1 MIRKEFIYHPHTNE
15 FRHKD
20 YPISIDYELFKEM
33 SDDEL
38 TNFLNLKI
46 QEINSEISLIKKPK
60 KEEPSLTD
68 EEKTKM
74 FAELRKKLSESFKDY
89 FFSGK

>member
-1 MIRKEFIYHPHTNE
+1 
-15 FRHKD
+15 
-20 YPISIDYELFKEM
+20 M

-46 QEINSEISLIKKPK
+46 QEINSEISSNRKPK
-60 KEEPSLTD
+60 RKEPSLTD
-68 EEKTKM
+68 EEKEKM
-74 FAELRKKLSESFKDY
+74 FAELRRKLSESFKDY

>member
-1 MIRKEFIYHPHTNE
+1 MIKKEFIYHPHTNE

-38 TNFLNLKI
+38 TNFLN
-46 QEINSEISLIKKPK
+46 
-60 KEEPSLTD
+60 
-68 EEKTKM
+68 
-74 FAELRKKLSESFKDY
+74 
-89 FFSGK
+89 